1 MQDLLV
7 VALVA
12 EPERR
17 AYVVG
22 TLAEVACQDSVKELI
37 GEVGGCETIT
47 R

>member
-1 MQDLLV
+1 MQDLLI

-22 TLAEVACQDSVKELI
+22 TLAELAFQDSVKRLI
-37 GEVGGCETIT
+37 GDVGGCETIT